1 MGSEMCIRDRF
12 GGAVLLITMPVDL
25 IATGM
30 ICGTMGF
37 LLYVA
42 HVIYKDSQRDK

>member
-1 MGSEMCIRDRF
+1 MRF
-12 GGAVLLITMPVDL
+12 AIIFVGTALLIVLPVDL

-37 LLYVA
+37 LLYIA
-42 HVIYKDSQRDK
+42 HTVYKDSQRDE

>member
-1 MGSEMCIRDRF
+1 MRLLIIFVGV
-12 GGAVLLITMPVDL
+12 VLLIVLPVDL

-42 HVIYKDSQRDK
+42 HTILKDSKR

>member
-1 MGSEMCIRDRF
+1 MRLLIIF
-12 GGAVLLITMPVDL
+12 FGAVLLITLPVDL

-42 HVIYKDSQRDK
+42 WVVQKDSRKKE

>member
-1 MGSEMCIRDRF
+1 MRFLIIFVGS
-12 GGAVLLITMPVDL
+12 VLLIVLPVDL

-42 HVIYKDSQRDK
+42 HVIYKDSQRDE

>member
-1 MGSEMCIRDRF
+1 MRLLIIF
-12 GGAVLLITMPVDL
+12 VGAVLLITMPVDL

-42 HVIYKDSQRDK
+42 WAVQKDSKREE